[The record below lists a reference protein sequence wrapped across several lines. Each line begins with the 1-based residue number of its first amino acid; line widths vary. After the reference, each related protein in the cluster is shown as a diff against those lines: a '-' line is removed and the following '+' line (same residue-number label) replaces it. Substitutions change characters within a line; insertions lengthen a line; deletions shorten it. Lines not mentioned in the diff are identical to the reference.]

1 MALWDIN
8 EKRGP
13 WSYEGSM
20 PQCRGMDRKAGVGG
34 SVSRERGDG
43 MGGVRGE
50 MRKGDN
56 ISNVNKENI

>member
-1 MALWDIN
+1 
-8 EKRGP
+8 
-13 WSYEGSM
+13 M

-50 MRKGDN
+50 MRKEGEQHN
-56 ISNVNKENI
+56 FFAK

>member
-1 MALWDIN
+1 
-8 EKRGP
+8 
-13 WSYEGSM
+13 
-20 PQCRGMDRKAGVGG
+20 MDRKAGVGG

-50 MRKGDN
+50 MRKGDK